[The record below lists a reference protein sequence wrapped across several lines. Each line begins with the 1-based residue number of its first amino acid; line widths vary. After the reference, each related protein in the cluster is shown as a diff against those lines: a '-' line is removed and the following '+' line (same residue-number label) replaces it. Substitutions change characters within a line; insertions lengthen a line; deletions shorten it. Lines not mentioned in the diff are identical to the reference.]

1 MKVSARKL
9 LSYFALAVAIL
20 VIPYFYNRP
29 SGLTAGAARDAFVD
43 TVARSCTDNQ
53 VSAPVNAKF
62 PKPVI
67 EQYCNCYAKGMAD
80 RLSESRLQGLDGLS
94 DAQRE
99 ANVKPEVDASHLQCI
114 REMQRA
120 QPESSK

>member
-1 MKVSARKL
+1 MKVSGRKL

-20 VIPYFYNRP
+20 VLTQVIPYFNNRP

-67 EQYCNCYAKGMAD
+67 EQ
-80 RLSESRLQGLDGLS
+80 
-94 DAQRE
+94 
-99 ANVKPEVDASHLQCI
+99 
-114 REMQRA
+114 
-120 QPESSK
+120 

>member
-1 MKVSARKL
+1 VLREMPSSIPL
-9 LSYFALAVAIL
+9 LVHAPRTRFL
-20 VIPYFYNRP
+20 P
-29 SGLTAGAARDAFVD
+29 
-43 TVARSCTDNQ
+43 
-53 VSAPVNAKF
+53 PVNAKF

-94 DAQRE
+94 GAQRE

-114 REMQRA
+114 RELQRA
-120 QPESSK
+120 QPEPSK